1 MTTASPNLV
10 SFFVQCVSHFKGLM
24 IGQFFV
30 AVIWAVDFSLRPYLV
45 KIIINKVSTTNQSE
59 AFSVLGLLIF
69 LYIFISLFSAC
80 TERFYDFI
88 WLKLNSGLKKHVG
101 LKLMEHITAQSYN
114 FYQNSFAGS
123 LSNKIKDLMSGM
135 PDLSRI
141 LIDKMFSHVLALII
155 SIYTILCIKP
165 VFAMTLTL
173 WIIIYLTSSLKL
185 SLTSRKL
192 FREAAKVRSSVIGY
206 LVDVLG
212 NMVSVWLFNTKTWEK
227 RKLSSVLQKYVDAD
241 QARDW
246 FFLKIYSVQSLS
258 FIIYQIACLFWLI
271 LGFKE
276 GWVTPGDFALVLTL
290 NISIVN
296 CLSNLSKDINI
307 CAELVG
313 NITEGLNTIYAP
325 LEIQDQ
331 PNAKE
336 LVVTQGNIIFN
347 KVDFNHHNNVLLFK
361 NKSIEIKSKQK
372 IGLVGYSGSGKST
385 FINLLLRLFDVSS
398 GSILIDGQ
406 DIRTVTLDSLRRS
419 IALIPQDPSLFHR
432 SLMENIKY
440 GNVLSTD
447 EEVIEASKKAYAHE
461 FIMALPEGY
470 NSLVGER
477 GIKLSGGQRQR
488 IAIARAI
495 LKNAPILIL
504 DEATSNLD
512 SIIEGYIQ
520 RPLSELMKN
529 KTTFVIAHRLST
541 LLYMDRILVFDSG
554 RIVEDGSHLELLQHS
569 KLYKTLWEKQ
579 VAQFYR

>member
-1 MTTASPNLV
+1 
-10 SFFVQCVSHFKGLM
+10 M

-30 AVIWAVDFSLRPYLV
+30 AVVWAVDFSLRPYLV
-45 KIIINKVSTTNQSE
+45 KVIINKVSTTNQSE

-69 LYIFISLFSAC
+69 FYILVSLFTAC

-88 WLKLNSGLKKHVG
+88 WLKLNSELKKHVG

-123 LSNKIKDLMSGM
+123 LSNKIKDLMSGV

-155 SIYTILCIKP
+155 SIYTILCVKP

-173 WIIIYLTSSLKL
+173 WIIIYLASSLKL

-313 NITEGLNTIYAP
+313 NITEGLDTIYAP

-336 LVVTQGNIIFN
+336 LVVTQGNIIFD
-347 KVDFNHHNNVLLFK
+347 KVDFNHHDNVLLFK
-361 NKSIEIKSKQK
+361 NKSIEIKAKQK

-406 DIRTVTLDSLRRS
+406 DIRTVTLDSLRKAIS
-419 IALIPQDPSLFHR
+419 LIPQDPSLFHR
-432 SLMENIKY
+432 SLMENIRY
-440 GNVLSTD
+440 GNVLATD

-504 DEATSNLD
+504 DEATSSLD
-512 SIIEGYIQ
+512 SITEGYIQ
-520 RPLSELMKN
+520 RSLSELMKN

-554 RIVEDGSHLELLQHS
+554 RIIEDGSHHELLHHS
-569 KLYKTLWEKQ
+569 KLYKTLWDKQ